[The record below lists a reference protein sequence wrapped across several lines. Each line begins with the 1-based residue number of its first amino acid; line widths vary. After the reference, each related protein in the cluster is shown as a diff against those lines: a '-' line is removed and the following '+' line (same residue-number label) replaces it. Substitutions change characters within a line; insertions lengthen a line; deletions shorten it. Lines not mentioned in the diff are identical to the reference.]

1 MHKKIHLLFF
11 IAVLLPALTHS
22 QAGSSKETF
31 NHIILT
37 IKGDLN
43 KDKLPD
49 SVIVLQDTLNNKAPY
64 RLKIFFKNADAG
76 YRLVIQNDSAI
87 EAEFPDGKESM
98 LTGSRFS
105 YIQVKAGVLT
115 MNTELL
121 RGYYEYKF
129 RYQNGYFA
137 MIGFKQNHSDGDGNA
152 TTTEFN
158 LSTGVQLEKIERY
171 DTGKIISSTKKKIKI
186 NPLPNL
192 KGFIPFSTTLY

>member
-1 MHKKIHLLFF
+1 MLKQFF
-11 IAVLLPALTHS
+11 ILCFFTSLLQVIVYG
-22 QAGSSKETF
+22 QASSNKNSF
-31 NHIILT
+31 NHIITT

-43 KDKLPD
+43 NDKLPD

-64 RLKIFFKNADAG
+64 RLQIFFKHPDAG
-76 YRLVIQNDSAI
+76 YHLVIQNDSAI

-98 LTGSRFS
+98 LPGSRFS
-105 YIQVKAGVLT
+105 YIHIKAGVIT

-137 MIGFKQNHSDGDGNA
+137 LIGFKQDHSDGDGNA

-158 LSTGVQLEKIERY
+158 LSTGIQLEKIERY

-186 NPLPNL
+186 NPLQNL